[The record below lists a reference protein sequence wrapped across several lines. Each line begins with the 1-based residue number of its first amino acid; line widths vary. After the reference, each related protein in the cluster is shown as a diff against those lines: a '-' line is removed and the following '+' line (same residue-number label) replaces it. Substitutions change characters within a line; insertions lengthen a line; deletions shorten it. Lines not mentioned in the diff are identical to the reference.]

1 MRPPGK
7 ELIVK
12 VLLVVSLPVILSV
25 FFVIAASHFGY
36 TPDDTY
42 IYLQFAKN
50 LIRGEGVAF
59 NAGHPTY
66 GITGPLWLLII
77 AAGGLFGADL
87 LMSAKIVDLL
97 FACASVMMFS
107 FLAFEVIRDR
117 VVALA
122 ATGAFA
128 LNAWFLRWAGSGMET
143 SLAVLL
149 VVAAVWFC
157 LRNEYLPATVAA
169 ALLALVRPEA
179 LLLQGFII
187 ADVFLNTEDR
197 KRAFRVA
204 VTVTL
209 TYSAVILPWALYA
222 ALTFG
227 TVVPNTALA
236 KAGFHISA
244 AGTASTF
251 LDLGKAICATD
262 TVTVLVLLVCG
273 GLVMLRR
280 REWIARAEHAA
291 NYRFYLLRQSLLG
304 LGWVTALV
312 LLYGLTGVNMISRYV
327 LLVTPFIVLYAF
339 FFLDRVLVHM
349 NALRLRYAAAMICCL
364 AVMAQNHFVFHYAV
378 SPGIGA
384 FAKGMEECFVPIGK
398 WFHNNTP
405 PGTVI
410 FASDVG
416 ALGYYSDREIC
427 DGAGLVSPEML
438 PLVRGGYTF
447 ERLVAEKFYRTRSR
461 AAYVVYRSFTEGGPA
476 GDRDLVP
483 LFTLVMPRMKLLET
497 RPTYYTVCRVT
508 STVQQRSQDG

>member
-1 MRPPGK
+1 MNLPGK
-7 ELIVK
+7 ERLVRLLLI
-12 VLLVVSLPVILSV
+12 VSLPVILLV
-25 FFVIAASHFGY
+25 FFVIAASHFSY

-50 LIRGEGVAF
+50 VIRGDGLAF

-66 GITGPLWLLII
+66 GFTGSLWLFII
-77 AAGGLFGADL
+77 AAGGFFGADL
-87 LMSAKIVDLL
+87 LMTAKIVDLL
-97 FACASVMMFS
+97 FACASVLMFS

-157 LRNEYLPATVAA
+157 LRNEYLPATITA

-179 LLLQGFII
+179 SLMLALII
-187 ADVFLNTEDR
+187 ADIFLNTDDR
-197 KRAFRVA
+197 KRATRLSLA
-204 VTVTL
+204 VVL
-209 TYSAVILPWALYA
+209 TYMAVVLPWTVYS

-227 TVVPNTALA
+227 TVLPNTALA
-236 KAGFHISA
+236 KASLHITLEGS
-244 AGTASTF
+244 AST
-251 LDLGKAICATD
+251 LVDLGKMIGATD
-262 TVTVLVLLVCG
+262 GVAVLVLLVCG
-273 GLVMLRR
+273 GLMMIRR
-280 REWIARAEHAA
+280 REWVSGLEHAA
-291 NYRFYLLRQSLLG
+291 TYRSYLLRQGVLG
-304 LGWVTALV
+304 LGWVAALV
-312 LLYGLTGVNMISRYV
+312 LFYGLTGINMISRYV

-349 NALRLRYAAAMICCL
+349 NALNFRYGAAVICSL
-364 AVMAQNHFVFHYAV
+364 AIMTQNHFVFRGAV
-378 SPGIGA
+378 SPGIDA
-384 FAKGMEECFVPIGK
+384 FSSGMAECFVPIGK

-410 FASDVG
+410 FATDVG
-416 ALGYYSDREIC
+416 ALGYYSDRVIC

-438 PLVRGGYTF
+438 PFVRGGYTF
-447 ERLVAEKFYRTRSR
+447 ERLVREKVYRTRFH
-461 AAYVVYRSFTEGGPA
+461 AGYVVYNSFEAGAPA
-476 GDRDLVP
+476 GNPDLVP
-483 LFTLVMPRMKLLET
+483 LFTLVMPRMKLLEA

-508 STVQQRSQDG
+508 STDH